1 MDKRGLKTTG
11 FPDTDRE
18 ILQKAFDEEFK
29 QDLENARARRREG
42 KRRAARQAGLQRR
55 RLHMEQMLEEEE
67 DEMAKNHQAGMLV
80 SLVKENLLSGSIKV
94 DISSIGARA
103 LAKALWDNTSILCI
117 DLSSNDLSDHSG
129 SYLARILKRNTTIS
143 KLELDNNNLGP
154 QTCAAFA
161 EALRVNT
168 ALVHLSLDSNPLTRN
183 GEDYSGFVQMAKALP
198 ANSTLQSL
206 NLWRVGAGVTGGQAL
221 AEGIRGNKTLLFCDI
236 SHNHIDMLDMRRI
249 AERLD
254 VNLNTF
260 ATHERNRRKHAAR
273 EEEQAK
279 LEEHKKEVIIVLNG
293 YVKAFIV
300 SFFVFSNSR
309 KQKNKKIYLHG

>member
-1 MDKRGLKTTG
+1 MQLDKRGLKTTG

-67 DEMAKNHQAGMLV
+67 DEMAKNHQVGMLV
-80 SLVKENLLSGSIKV
+80 SLVKENQLHGSIKV
-94 DISSIGARA
+94 DITSIGARA

-117 DLSSNDLSDHSG
+117 DLSSNDLNDHSG
-129 SYLARILKRNTTIS
+129 SYLARILKRNNTIS

-154 QTCAAFA
+154 STCAAFG

-183 GEDYSGFVQMAKALP
+183 GQDYSGFIQMTKALP
-198 ANSTLQSL
+198 ANNTLKSL
-206 NLWRVGAGVTGGQAL
+206 NLWRVGAGVDGGHAL
-221 AEGIRGNKTLLFCDI
+221 AEGIRSNRTLLFCDI
-236 SHNHIDMLDMRRI
+236 SHNNIDMLDMRRI

-254 VNLNTF
+254 VNMNAF
-260 ATHERNRRKHAAR
+260 STHERNRRKHAAH
-273 EEEQAK
+273 EEERVKHEQG
-279 LEEHKKEVIIVLNG
+279 KKEV
-293 YVKAFIV
+293 FTC
-300 SFFVFSNSR
+300 S
-309 KQKNKKIYLHG
+309 LHAL

>member
-67 DEMAKNHQAGMLV
+67 DEMARNHQAGMLV
-80 SLVKENLLSGSIKV
+80 SLVKDNLLSGSIKV

-129 SYLARILKRNTTIS
+129 SYLARILKRNNTIS

-154 QTCAAFA
+154 QTCAAFS

-168 ALVHLSLDSNPLTRN
+168 ALVHLSLDSNPLTKN
-183 GEDYSGFVQMAKALP
+183 GEDYSGFIQMAKALP
-198 ANSTLQSL
+198 ANSTLKSL
-206 NLWRVGAGVTGGQAL
+206 NLWRVGAGVTGGQVL
-221 AEGIRGNKTLLFCDI
+221 AEGIRANKTLLFCDI
-236 SHNHIDMLDMRRI
+236 SHNNIDMLDMRRI

-254 VNLNTF
+254 MNLNAF
-260 ATHERNRRKHAAR
+260 ATHERSRRKHAVH
-273 EEEQAK
+273 EEERAK
-279 LEEHKKEVIIVLNG
+279 LEEHKREVV
-293 YVKAFIV
+293 VA
-300 SFFVFSNSR
+300 VFMM
-309 KQKNKKIYLHG
+309 